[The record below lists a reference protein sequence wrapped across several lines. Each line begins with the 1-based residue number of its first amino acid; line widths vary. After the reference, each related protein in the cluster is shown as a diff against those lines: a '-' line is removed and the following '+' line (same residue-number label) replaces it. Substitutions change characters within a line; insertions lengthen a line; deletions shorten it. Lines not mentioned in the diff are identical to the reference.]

1 MSLKKIPRSSSQSIL
16 FDSIRLET
24 VRMDE
29 NESDGLGFERGF
41 EVSRQCNALHKYNI
55 LVGDFPDEVILH
67 TGRISNRPE
76 KYEPCESLDEEE
88 ESESASITSIISTEL
103 ECSDADSKGN
113 LEGFVSYSSDEESSC

>member
-1 MSLKKIPRSSSQSIL
+1 
-16 FDSIRLET
+16 
-24 VRMDE
+24 MDE
-29 NESDGLGFERGF
+29 DESDGLGFERGF

-88 ESESASITSIISTEL
+88 ESEKLRNIKRLS
-103 ECSDADSKGN
+103 
-113 LEGFVSYSSDEESSC
+113 SSCKLNYPDKKCSAAVYG